1 LAEIIQGDATAMSHY
16 KLIVVPILVV
26 MVLALAGF
34 AAPRPV
40 QAQGTA
46 QCPILILMQD
56 ILIVRASP
64 SFRANTTTTLA
75 RGESVCLNGR
85 TADATWVQIVRL
97 QPYGVAGWGPANAF
111 WTTVP
116 ITVLPVVGSTGTPT
130 TPPTQQVYVVQAG
143 DTLFAISRRF
153 GVTVQAIATANNIN
167 PFGWVYVGQRLII
180 PGAGTTP
187 TPPPTPTYTTYVVQ
201 RGEYLVSIARKY
213 NLNWYTLA
221 TFNSIPYPY
230 VIYPGQTLLI
240 PSAG

>member
-1 LAEIIQGDATAMSHY
+1 MSHQ
-16 KLIVVPILVV
+16 KLIIVTTLV
-26 MVLALAGF
+26 LLLLGLAGF

-46 QCPILILMQD
+46 ECPILILMQD
-56 ILIVRASP
+56 ILILRATP

-75 RGESVCLNGR
+75 RGETVCLNGR
-85 TADATWVQIVRL
+85 TADATWVQILRR

-116 ITVLPVVGSTGTPT
+116 ITVLPVVGTTPGTP
-130 TPPTQQVYVVQAG
+130 PPAQQAYVVQAG

-153 GVTVQAIATANNIN
+153 NVTVQAIATANNIN
-167 PFGWVYVGQRLII
+167 PYGWVYVGQRLVI
-180 PGAGTTP
+180 PGAGTIPPT
-187 TPPPTPTYTTYVVQ
+187 TPPTTPTYSTYVVQ
-201 RGEYLVSIARKY
+201 QGDYLVSIARRY

-221 TFNSIPYPY
+221 TANSIPYPY
-230 VIYPGQTLLI
+230 VIYPGQSLRI